1 MRPRTALFITE
12 KTGNNPS
19 RPRAPDWQIR
29 GAGGGRQRRTRRWGA
44 GPEAGAPRAGGG
56 PLPPDAAGSRSAVIA
71 RRRHR
76 AGPRGGA
83 SAARGCGSL
92 GPARRGQGSGLRRG
106 QEVALKTPL
115 EAQAPILPPWE
126 PLGLL

>member
-56 PLPPDAAGSRSAVIA
+56 
-71 RRRHR
+71 
-76 AGPRGGA
+76 GGA
-83 SAARGCGSL
+83 PSPRT
-92 GPARRGQGSGLRRG
+92 RQVR
-106 QEVALKTPL
+106 
-115 EAQAPILPPWE
+115 AQP
-126 PLGLL
+126 